1 MKYLV
6 MTCGVAILG
15 MVWAVMTNCPA
26 FTLFMLPCLMLSS
39 VLLYLE
45 AKGEF
50 NE

>member
-6 MTCGVAILG
+6 MTGGVAILG
-15 MVWAVMTNCPA
+15 MIWAVMTNCPA
-26 FTLFMLPCLMLSS
+26 FTLFMLPCLIFSG

-50 NE
+50 DE